1 MAVELQ
7 SASRYQVAWP
17 WVSREQ
23 LNVPWNRKRRISEAA
38 VGGGPGMGHLWQLKG
53 GIEEEDV
60 LVELGGMHGVH
71 LFTCVGA
78 CIQIFSISHWGCV
91 RGMCYGKKKES

>member
-1 MAVELQ
+1 MTVAVELQ

-78 CIQIFSISHWGCV
+78 CTFMQMFISTPCIFVPDACV
-91 RGMCYGKKKES
+91 